1 MALIFHQMACS
12 QSYLN
17 LSLTRKLVVKN
28 FTQKRKQNC
37 ATRCKRN
44 YESLQMHNGGGVA
57 TYQQTNWTHDYIM
70 ELETFLSINYKE
82 QVEKLEGEVKAML
95 NDYENDDSS
104 ILQLLELIDDIERLG
119 LGYRFQTDITRVLN
133 KVASINETKEEEED
147 NLHVVSLKFRLL
159 RKYGYSVSQGFLE
172 RFKDAHGGFI
182 GCLHTDVKALL
193 SMYEASYLALEGELD
208 LQEAKLFATTNLL
221 KLRGHVSKE
230 KEDHINHALDVPL
243 FRRMHRLQAR
253 WYIDAYSKQKDANQV
268 LLNLAILDFNM
279 VQLAHKGELQDVS
292 KWWEN
297 IGLASKLTFIRDRI
311 MECFFWSLGV
321 VFEPQYYSCRVGL
334 TKVCALITTIDDIYD
349 VYGSIDELELFTNAV
364 KRWDID
370 EEEHIPECIK
380 VGFLAL
386 YNTINEMGY
395 DHLLITQGKSII
407 PILTKVWGDFCEA
420 LFVEAK
426 WTQSSYIPTLEEY
439 LDNAWRSVSGVVI
452 LTHAYF
458 LMNQDHKTDPIE
470 SLEKCHDL
478 FKWSSVIFRLN
489 NDLATSMDEINRGK
503 SANAISCYMQEN
515 SVSEEV
521 AREYINT
528 LIDKAWEKMIEARV
542 SCSKNLADT
551 FVDVVI
557 NLARISHCTY
567 QHGDGHGAPDARAKD
582 RVLSVVI
589 EPISIREKDLSIF

>member
-1 MALIFHQMACS
+1 
-12 QSYLN
+12 
-17 LSLTRKLVVKN
+17 
-28 FTQKRKQNC
+28 
-37 ATRCKRN
+37 
-44 YESLQMHNGGGVA
+44 MHNGGGVA
-57 TYQQTNWTHDYIM
+57 TYQQTNWNHDYIM

-364 KRWDID
+364 KRF
-370 EEEHIPECIK
+370 
-380 VGFLAL
+380 G
-386 YNTINEMGY
+386 M
-395 DHLLITQGKSII
+395 
-407 PILTKVWGDFCEA
+407 
-420 LFVEAK
+420 
-426 WTQSSYIPTLEEY
+426 
-439 LDNAWRSVSGVVI
+439 
-452 LTHAYF
+452 
-458 LMNQDHKTDPIE
+458 
-470 SLEKCHDL
+470 
-478 FKWSSVIFRLN
+478 
-489 NDLATSMDEINRGK
+489 
-503 SANAISCYMQEN
+503 
-515 SVSEEV
+515 
-521 AREYINT
+521 
-528 LIDKAWEKMIEARV
+528 
-542 SCSKNLADT
+542 
-551 FVDVVI
+551 
-557 NLARISHCTY
+557 
-567 QHGDGHGAPDARAKD
+567 
-582 RVLSVVI
+582 
-589 EPISIREKDLSIF
+589 